1 MRDWN
6 PALYLQFEA
15 ERTRP
20 AAELAARIQHPAAQ
34 HISDLGCGPGSSTAL
49 LRKAFPH
56 SSVTG
61 VDNSPA
67 MLDKARAALPD
78 CQFESADIAHWQ
90 PTVKQDVI
98 YANASLQW
106 LGDHPSL
113 FPHLAAQLAE
123 GGVLAVQMP
132 DNWQEPTHTLM
143 RQVAFELGQP
153 DSGREELLPAQ
164 QYYDLL
170 AQAGCTVDIWR
181 TTYFHVMPSAQA
193 IIEWLSSTGL
203 RPYLAKLDDIQQ
215 QAFLARYH
223 TLLQQ
228 AYPRQHDGNVLMLF
242 PRLFIVARKTK
253 A

>member
-34 HISDLGCGPGSSTAL
+34 HISDLGCGPGNSTAL

-106 LGDHPSL
+106 LGDHSSL

-132 DNWQEPTHTLM
+132 DNWQEPTHILM

-228 AYPRQHDGNVLMLF
+228 AYPPQHDGNVLMLF

>member
-1 MRDWN
+1 
-6 PALYLQFEA
+6 LQFEA

-34 HISDLGCGPGSSTAL
+34 HISDLGCGPGNSTAL

-106 LGDHPSL
+106 LGDHSSL

-132 DNWQEPTHTLM
+132 DNWQEPTHILM

-228 AYPRQHDGNVLMLF
+228 AYPPQHDGNVLMLF